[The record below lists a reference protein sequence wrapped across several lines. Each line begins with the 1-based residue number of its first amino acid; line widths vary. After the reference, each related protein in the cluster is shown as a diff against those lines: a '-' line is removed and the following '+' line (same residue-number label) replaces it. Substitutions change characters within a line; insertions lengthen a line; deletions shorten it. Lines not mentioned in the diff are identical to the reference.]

1 MDNSQLSTYAGTTVM
16 LTDQGRMALAAD
28 ALIAAGKS
36 RNEKRR
42 KALCEQA
49 MNHLQTIL
57 RYSAMPSQVANLA

>member
-1 MDNSQLSTYAGTTVM
+1 MDNSKLSTYAATTVM
-16 LTDQGRMALAAD
+16 LTDQGRIALAAD

-49 MNHLQTIL
+49 MSYL
-57 RYSAMPSQVANLA
+57 RSIVQDSGIHCRLANPA